1 MATASGKRA
10 RLEEL
15 SKFRA
20 GLPAMSQSA
29 LAAVLQYAKQ
39 RLLPNGS
46 RNEIRAARDAICR
59 TETPYG
65 PLIQDVPVQA
75 SADAQPEMFQVVHPA
90 AWFHTIS
97 EFDSV
102 QRLFQTALRVSGS
115 NPLDLV
121 VYLDE
126 ITPGSVV
133 AHKQR
138 RKSWCCYVSVLQ
150 FGALALTSE
159 DQWHPKPVGM
169 SGLLQAQQQ

>member
-10 RLEEL
+10 RLEAL

-39 RLLPNGS
+39 MPLPHGS
-46 RNEIRAARDAICR
+46 RNEIRKARDAICG

-65 PLIQDVPVQA
+65 PLVQDVPVQA

-90 AWFHTIS
+90 AWFHTVS

-102 QRLFQTALRVSGS
+102 QRLFQTALRDAGD

-121 VYLDE
+121 IYLDE
-126 ITPGSVV
+126 ITPGNVV

-159 DQWHPKPVGM
+159 DQWYPTPIGM
-169 SGLLQAQQQ
+169 SGLLQTQQL